1 MFRKS
6 TSAWMKRR
14 AIRYPSCCGGAGSGG
29 DAARPSK
36 HRSKQ
41 TESHEGDGLK
51 ALRLATTTALGAVL
65 YCMAVTAQTQL
76 HLMPQPA
83 QVSIEFESLALD
95 STFAVEVPGKTS
107 MRLTSAI
114 DRAVRRMEMET
125 GLRHAGPGVAEKT
138 KLVVRVEHSALPIQT
153 LDEDESYALHVTP
166 AGAEIDAAT
175 ELGAMHGLETLI
187 QLVQPSG
194 NGYLIPAVNI
204 HDAPR
209 FRWRGLMIDCGR
221 HFEPVSVI
229 KRNLD
234 GMAAMKLNVFH
245 WHLTED
251 QGFRIESRVFPM
263 LTGKGSDGDFYSQQ
277 DAKEIVAYARARG
290 IRVVPEFEMPGHSTA
305 WLFAYPSLA
314 SGSTP
319 EGIRREFG
327 ISQYAIDPTRETTY
341 AFIGRFL
348 TEMAGIFPDAYVHI
362 GGDETQAPDWKKNPR
377 ILAFMKARRLK
388 DNDALQAYFNTR
400 VLKILSGLHRHMMGW
415 DEVLTLE
422 LPKDV
427 IVQSWRGEASL
438 AKGARLGH
446 DGVLSAGYYLDGMK
460 PAETHYLVDPLPST
474 SDLSADER
482 TRILGGEVCMW
493 GEHVNARTIDSR
505 IWPRTA
511 AIAERFWSPENVR
524 DVDDMYRRL
533 EFASIELEG
542 LGLTHLQSGD
552 AGLREL
558 AGTQNIDALRTLAS
572 VLEPVSFSDRY
583 NAQHTDQLTALDS
596 FVDAVQPDPPS
607 RHWFEAAVSRFIAD
621 PVGDSADR
629 LALAAWLVNLR
640 DAAPQARKQMEASPR
655 LKEVAT
661 RADQAAQLAAIGL
674 EALQHVVR
682 SEKAPA
688 DWKAKQAVE
697 MDEMKKPSAMVRFT
711 ILQGMANLV
720 KAVPN

>member
-1 MFRKS
+1 
-6 TSAWMKRR
+6 
-14 AIRYPSCCGGAGSGG
+14 
-29 DAARPSK
+29 
-36 HRSKQ
+36 
-41 TESHEGDGLK
+41 
-51 ALRLATTTALGAVL
+51 
-65 YCMAVTAQTQL
+65 
-76 HLMPQPA
+76 
-83 QVSIEFESLALD
+83 
-95 STFAVEVPGKTS
+95 
-107 MRLTSAI
+107 
-114 DRAVRRMEMET
+114 
-125 GLRHAGPGVAEKT
+125 
-138 KLVVRVEHSALPIQT
+138 
-153 LDEDESYALHVTP
+153 
-166 AGAEIDAAT
+166 
-175 ELGAMHGLETLI
+175 
-187 QLVQPSG
+187 
-194 NGYLIPAVNI
+194 
-204 HDAPR
+204 
-209 FRWRGLMIDCGR
+209 
-221 HFEPVSVI
+221 
-229 KRNLD
+229 
-234 GMAAMKLNVFH
+234 
-245 WHLTED
+245 
-251 QGFRIESRVFPM
+251 
-263 LTGKGSDGDFYSQQ
+263 
-277 DAKEIVAYARARG
+277 
-290 IRVVPEFEMPGHSTA
+290 
-305 WLFAYPSLA
+305 
-314 SGSTP
+314 
-319 EGIRREFG
+319 
-327 ISQYAIDPTRETTY
+327 
-341 AFIGRFL
+341 
-348 TEMAGIFPDAYVHI
+348 
-362 GGDETQAPDWKKNPR
+362 
-377 ILAFMKARRLK
+377 
-388 DNDALQAYFNTR
+388 
-400 VLKILSGLHRHMMGW
+400 
-415 DEVLTLE
+415 
-422 LPKDV
+422 
-427 IVQSWRGEASL
+427 
-438 AKGARLGH
+438 
-446 DGVLSAGYYLDGMK
+446 
-460 PAETHYLVDPLPST
+460 
-474 SDLSADER
+474 
-482 TRILGGEVCMW
+482 MW